1 MLAFLIAFIL
11 MAFGV
16 VLACFP
22 FVPALPYMF
31 VIAAAYDMMTNFSVM
46 TGTELIALG
55 VIAAISILVHQI
67 AGMLGARI
75 GGARWKSL
83 LWGAIGAFVGTF
95 ILSPFIGSLVGL
107 FLGIFIS
114 EIFIEKLSHEKA
126 WSSAK
131 GALFG
136 AISGIVINVILSL
149 VFLITFVCFVFL

>member
-1 MLAFLIAFIL
+1 
-11 MAFGV
+11 MAFGI

-31 VIAAAYDMMTNFSVM
+31 VIAAVYDVTTNFSVISV
-46 TGTELIALG
+46 EQLIALG
-55 VIAAISILVHQI
+55 IIAALSIIVHQI
-67 AGMLGARI
+67 APIFGAKI

-83 LWGAIGAFVGTF
+83 LWGALGAFIGTF
-95 ILSPFIGSLVGL
+95 ILSPFIGSLLGL

-114 EIFIEKLSHEKA
+114 EIVIEEKSEEKA
-126 WSSAK
+126 WQSAK

-136 AISGIVINVILSL
+136 AISGIAINVFLSV

>member
-1 MLAFLIAFIL
+1 MIAFIITFIL

-31 VIAAAYDMMTNFSVM
+31 VIAAAYDVMTNFSVIS
-46 TGTELIALG
+46 GEELITLG
-55 VIAAISILVHQI
+55 IIAALSILVHQL
-67 AGMLGARI
+67 AGIFGAKI

-83 LWGAIGAFVGTF
+83 IWGAVGAFVGTF

-107 FLGIFIS
+107 FLGIFVS
-114 EIFIEKLSHEKA
+114 EIVIENRSEEKA
-126 WSSAK
+126 WQSAK

-136 AISGIVINVILSL
+136 AVSGIVISVILSL
-149 VFLITFVCFVFL
+149 AFLITFVCFVFI